1 MSDQSGN
8 GRKQLGV
15 FAVIER
21 KDTTK
26 PPYWM
31 KLGLAFTNRDGS
43 LTLYVDA
50 FPVGTNRLQVREIR
64 PYDESR
70 AAARAAPPEPEVQP

>member
-1 MSDQSGN
+1 MSEQSGN

-15 FAVIER
+15 FAIIER

-31 KLGLAFTNRDGS
+31 KVGLAFTNRDGS

-50 FPVGTNRLQVREIR
+50 FPVASNRLQVREIR
-64 PYDESR
+64 PFDESR
-70 AAARAAPPEPEVQP
+70 AGARTGSPEAEAHP

>member
-1 MSDQSGN
+1 MSDPSGN

-15 FAVIER
+15 FAIIER
-21 KDTTK
+21 KDATK

-31 KLGLAFTNRDGS
+31 KIGLAVTNRDGS

-64 PYDESR
+64 PFDESR
-70 AAARAAPPEPEVQP
+70 AGARPSSPEPEAQP